1 MCIKKVGRPM
11 SRRQGTSR
19 VFSSELRPASLRT
32 NIFVLLSFLGIIEC
46 GCGSISQL
54 STNTIVATPSTIAF
68 GSVAVGQTA
77 TASIT
82 LQNRGVSAVDIEDIG
97 ASGRLFSIVGGA
109 TFPMTLPADA
119 SVTLKLQFTPTAS
132 GSATEPLMVTSS
144 LAPDPTAIANVSG
157 TGTPGLSALTCN
169 SNALS
174 GAGTD
179 SCSLTLN
186 TAAPTGGFV
195 VNLSSNNAAVAL
207 PSTVTV
213 PANDASAGF
222 TATATAVSAQ
232 QSVLLTASGSGTSE
246 TFAIGLQPNT
256 GAPKEVALSWDA
268 PESTDDPI
276 TGYIVFR
283 STSGSSAYQ
292 MLNTSIDPETNYT
305 DTSVQGGTTYD
316 YYVESVDVAGIK
328 SAPSNMTTIAIP

>member
-1 MCIKKVGRPM
+1 M
-11 SRRQGTSR
+11 SRRPGTSR
-19 VFSSELRPASLRT
+19 VFSSELRPASFRT
-32 NIFVLLSFLGIIEC
+32 YKFILLSFFGIIVC

-54 STNTIVATPSTIAF
+54 STNTIVATPSTITF

-77 TASIT
+77 TAGIT
-82 LQNRGVSAVDIEDIG
+82 LKNRGISAVEIQDLG
-97 ASGRLFSIVGGA
+97 ASGQVFSIVGG
-109 TFPMTLPADA
+109 TTLPLSLPAGA
-119 SVTLKLQFTPTAS
+119 SVALKLQFAPTAS
-132 GSATEPLMVTSS
+132 GSMTEPLMVASS
-144 LAPDPTAIANVSG
+144 VAPNPSVIATISG

-174 GAGTD
+174 GAEAD
-179 SCSLTLN
+179 SCSLSLN
-186 TAAPTGGFV
+186 TAAPAGGFV

-213 PANDASAGF
+213 PANGTSAAF

-232 QSVLLTASGSGTSE
+232 QSVLLTATGSGTSE
-246 TFAIGLQPNT
+246 TFAISLQPNT

-268 PESTDDPI
+268 PESTDDQI

-292 MLNTSIDPETNYT
+292 MLNTSIDPETTYT
-305 DTSVQGGTTYD
+305 DTTIQGGTTYD

-328 SAPSNMTTIAIP
+328 SSPSNMTTIAIP

>member
-1 MCIKKVGRPM
+1 
-11 SRRQGTSR
+11 
-19 VFSSELRPASLRT
+19 
-32 NIFVLLSFLGIIEC
+32 
-46 GCGSISQL
+46 
-54 STNTIVATPSTIAF
+54 
-68 GSVAVGQTA
+68 
-77 TASIT
+77 
-82 LQNRGVSAVDIEDIG
+82 
-97 ASGRLFSIVGGA
+97 
-109 TFPMTLPADA
+109 
-119 SVTLKLQFTPTAS
+119 
-132 GSATEPLMVTSS
+132 MVTSS
-144 LAPDPTAIANVSG
+144 LAPNPTAIANVSG

-213 PANDASAGF
+213 PANDTSAGF

-232 QSVLLTASGSGTSE
+232 QSVLLTATGSGTSE
-246 TFAIGLQPNT
+246 TFAISLQPNT

-292 MLNTSIDPETNYT
+292 MLNTSIDPETTYT

-328 SAPSNMTTIAIP
+328 SAPSNMTTIEIP

>member
-1 MCIKKVGRPM
+1 MCIKKVGRLM
-11 SRRQGTSR
+11 SRRQGASR

-32 NIFVLLSFLGIIEC
+32 NKFILLSFLGIILC

-54 STNTIVATPSTIAF
+54 STNTVVATPSKIAF
-68 GSVAVGQTA
+68 GNVAVGQTV

-82 LQNRGVSAVDIEDIG
+82 LQNRGVSAVQIQDVG
-97 ASGRLFSIVGGA
+97 ASGQVFSIVGA
-109 TFPMTLPADA
+109 TTFPLSLPVGA

-132 GSATEPLMVTSS
+132 GSTTEPLMITSN
-144 LAPDPTAIANVSG
+144 LAPDPTAIANISG

-213 PANDASAGF
+213 PANNTSAGF
-222 TATATAVSAQ
+222 TATASAVSAQ
-232 QSVLLTASGSGTSE
+232 QSVLLTATGSGTSE
-246 TFAIGLQPNT
+246 TFAISLQPNT

-292 MLNTSIDPETNYT
+292 MLNTSIDPETTYT
-305 DTSVQGGTTYD
+305 DTSAQGGTTYN

>member
-1 MCIKKVGRPM
+1 MCIRMVGRPL
-11 SRRQGTSR
+11 SRQQGVSQA
-19 VFSSELRPASLRT
+19 FHSEQRPASLRT
-32 NIFVLLSFLGIIEC
+32 HSFILLSFLGIIVC
-46 GCGSISQL
+46 GCGGITQQ

-77 TASIT
+77 TASII
-82 LQNRGVSAVDIEDIG
+82 LQNRGVAAVKVEDIG
-97 ASGRLFSIVGGA
+97 ASGQVFSIVGGA
-109 TFPMTLPADA
+109 TFPMTLPAGA

-132 GSATEPLMVTSS
+132 GSMSEPLMITSS
-144 LAPDPTAIANVSG
+144 IAPNPSAIANVNG

-179 SCSLTLN
+179 SCSLNLN

-195 VNLSSNNAAVAL
+195 VNLSSNNAALAL

-213 PANDASAGF
+213 PPNATSAGF

-232 QSVLLTASGSGTSE
+232 QSVTLTATGSGTSE
-246 TFAIGLQPNT
+246 TFAINLQPNT
-256 GAPKEVALSWDA
+256 GAPKKVALSWNA
-268 PESTDDPI
+268 PASTDDPI

-292 MLNTSIDPETNYT
+292 MLSTSTDPDTTYT
-305 DTSVQGGTTYD
+305 DSSVQGGTTYE
-316 YYVESVDVAGIK
+316 YYVESIDAAGTK
-328 SAPSNMTTIAIP
+328 SAPSNMTTIAVP